1 MDAKGVIDKILADAQ
16 SQADKLKADAAK
28 VQAEQQAEHDE
39 KLAEFN
45 KQTEIIAKK
54 TAEEKKSHLLAAAR
68 MDVAKEMLA
77 EKRGVLDKVFSNAQT
92 QMKNLPDEEYKNIM
106 TTLMKQAVETGD
118 EEIIVDTNETRID
131 HAFIKM
137 VNRQLG
143 PGFKGNLRLAG
154 DRQNLGAGFILRRG
168 KINNNVSLNV
178 LLSQAKKELEIELAK
193 DLFEN

>member
-1 MDAKGVIDKILADAQ
+1 MNAKGVIDKILADAQ
-16 SQADKLKADAAK
+16 VQADKIKADAAK
-28 VQAEQQAEHDE
+28 VQVQQQAEHDE

-68 MDVAKEMLA
+68 MDVAKELLA
-77 EKRGVLDKVFSNAQT
+77 EKRGVLDKVFSDAQT
-92 QMKNLPDEEYKNIM
+92 EMKKLPDENYKKVM
-106 TTLMKQAVETGD
+106 ATLMKQAVETGD
-118 EEIIVDTNETRID
+118 EEVIVDTNETRID

-137 VNRQLG
+137 VNRELG
-143 PGFKGNLRLAG
+143 TRFKGNLRLAG
-154 DRQNLGAGFILRRG
+154 ERRNLGAGFILRRG
-168 KINNNVSLNV
+168 KISNNVSLNV